1 MALSMHELMLREL
14 PNGNMEI
21 PADGATDSVG
31 MRQFISN
38 SGATVED
45 AAQGMVAAVHMDEAR
60 QLLNDAHSALFALGY
75 DVSGHDQ
82 DALWSDELQEAVR
95 TFQDDY
101 DLPTH
106 GRIDADTYEALM
118 EAYEQ
123 ALETQSRGLPDE
135 DDFNPVP
142 GGRFFEST

>member
-14 PNGNMEI
+14 PNGWDA

-31 MRQFISN
+31 MRQLISN
-38 SGATVED
+38 TGAFVED
-45 AAQGMVAAVHMDEAR
+45 AAQGMVPTVQMDEAR
-60 QLLNDAHSALFALGY
+60 QLLNDAQSALFALGY
-75 DVSGHDQ
+75 DISGHAQ
-82 DALWSDELQEAVR
+82 DALWSDQLQEAVR

-101 DLPTH
+101 ELPTH

-123 ALETQSRGLPDE
+123 ALETQSHGLPDE

-142 GGRFFEST
+142 GSRFFESR